1 VGELGVRVRGRVRTR
16 FMVRVRQAHLLL
28 SRLSGKIRII
38 VVFFKKTSEI
48 FALSS
53 SPSLPGKILSVLYR

>member
-48 FALSS
+48 FARLLFSK
-53 SPSLPGKILSVLYR
+53 PSWQNFICSVK